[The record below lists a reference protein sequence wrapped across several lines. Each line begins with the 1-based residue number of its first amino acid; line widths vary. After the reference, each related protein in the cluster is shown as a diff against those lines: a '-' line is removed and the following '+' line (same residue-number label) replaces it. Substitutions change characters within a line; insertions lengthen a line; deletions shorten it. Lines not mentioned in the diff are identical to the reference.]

1 MAMPPASANAL
12 RQAVRH
18 AEPLPRNVR
27 RAEPRPPAVE
37 HSADRIMNA
46 SHEQEPFSLAE
57 FAAGSSA
64 VAAVV
69 LIAFVGVRASQP
81 PDPPANDSR
90 GVVAAPSASAEASQ
104 RRRHVPTATTRAR
117 QGLPPGEATPS
128 DATTQVAES
137 SGDNSAANNV
147 RPANAA
153 ATTANNVR
161 PANAAATTANNVRPA
176 NAAATIGA
184 ASSFFAEAAPTTA
197 VEMQSPRTNGAPPPL
212 IGPTDLFRAKDAITA
227 PPERSVR
234 MAAIPPMPERA
245 VGEAAVPPTPEPE
258 RNPLNRSDAIWIQT
272 KLHDLGYFAGNG
284 SGIWG
289 PASRYAL
296 RDFKTMNG
304 LVEDDKWDLE
314 TEHRLSSKQTVPASS
329 TFIGG
334 WAQSVEECQ
343 QFHGTGAPLVIR
355 SRGAETDNVKC
366 SFKSVKRELAT
377 SWHAQATCS
386 AGGQSWNSN
395 VSLKLTGS
403 SLNWASE
410 NGKETY
416 VRCVK
421 P

>member
-1 MAMPPASANAL
+1 MAMPPVSANAL
-12 RQAVRH
+12 RQEVRH
-18 AEPLPRNVR
+18 AEPLPSNLR

-46 SHEQEPFSLAE
+46 SHEQEPFSLSE

-81 PDPPANDSR
+81 PNPPANDSL
-90 GVVAAPSASAEASQ
+90 GAVAAPSASAEASQ
-104 RRRHVPTATTRAR
+104 RRRHVPTATARAR
-117 QGLPPGEATPS
+117 QGLLASDVTPS
-128 DATTQVAES
+128 EATTQVGES
-137 SGDNSAANNV
+137 FGDDSPANNA
-147 RPANAA
+147 RPAYAA
-153 ATTANNVR
+153 ATRSA
-161 PANAAATTANNVRPA
+161 P
-176 NAAATIGA
+176 
-184 ASSFFAEAAPTTA
+184 ASSFFAEAAPTTV

-212 IGPTDLFRAKDAITA
+212 IGPTDLFQTKDALTA
-227 PPERSVR
+227 PPQRSVR
-234 MAAIPPMPERA
+234 MAAIPPPSERS
-245 VGEAAVPPTPEPE
+245 VGEAAIPPMPEPE

-304 LVEDDKWDLE
+304 LAEDDKWDRE

-343 QFHGTGAPLVIR
+343 QFHGAGAPLVIR

-366 SFKSVKRELAT
+366 SFKSIKRELAT

>member
-12 RQAVRH
+12 RQEVRH

-81 PDPPANDSR
+81 TDPPANDLR
-90 GVVAAPSASAEASQ
+90 GAVAAPSASADASQ
-104 RRRHVPTATTRAR
+104 RRRHVPTATARAR
-117 QGLPPGEATPS
+117 QGLPPSEVTTG
-128 DATTQVAES
+128 DATTQVADS
-137 SGDNSAANNV
+137 SGGNSAANYV

-153 ATTANNVR
+153 ATT
-161 PANAAATTANNVRPA
+161 
-176 NAAATIGA
+176 GA
-184 ASSFFAEAAPTTA
+184 PASSFFAEAAPTTV

-212 IGPTDLFRAKDAITA
+212 IGPIDLFRAKDAITA

-234 MAAIPPMPERA
+234 MAAIPPTSERA
-245 VGEAAVPPTPEPE
+245 VGEVPPTPEPE

-296 RDFKTMNG
+296 RDFKAMNG
-304 LVEDDKWDLE
+304 LAEDDKWDQE

-343 QFHGTGAPLVIR
+343 QFHGAGAPLVIR

-410 NGKETY
+410 TGKETY